1 MTDEALSLS
10 LELTQV
16 DDYEFRVR
24 FDWPNVPELTLDE
37 PEPLG
42 RAAGPNA
49 ARLVAAAVGN
59 CLSSSLLFCMK
70 KFKQAP
76 GTLHSEVRG
85 TLLRNA
91 HGRLRIGRFD
101 VTIHLADP
109 IGAIQHL
116 DRCIEQF
123 EDFCIV
129 TESVRAGIPVDV
141 RVVDSED
148 REVYSTTRPVPA
160 PIGAGSA

>member
-1 MTDEALSLS
+1 MSDEALSFS
-10 LELTQV
+10 LELAQV

-70 KFKQAP
+70 KFRQAP
-76 GTLHSEVRG
+76 GTLRSEVRG
-85 TLLRNA
+85 TLVRNSS
-91 HGRLRIGRFD
+91 GRLRIGRFD
-101 VTIHLADP
+101 VTIRLADRSD
-109 IGAIQHL
+109 AIKHL

-141 RVVDSED
+141 RVVDSEE
-148 REVYSTTRPVPA
+148 REVYSTSTA
-160 PIGAGSA
+160 EASSAAKDS

>member
-1 MTDEALSLS
+1 MTDETLSFS
-10 LELTQV
+10 LQLTQI

-85 TLLRNA
+85 MLVRNA
-91 HGRLRIGRFD
+91 RGRLRIGRFE
-101 VTIHLADP
+101 VTIRLADS

-141 RVVDSED
+141 RVVDSEA
-148 REVYSTTRPVPA
+148 REVYSTTRAAVTSIA
-160 PIGAGSA
+160 SGDA

>member
-1 MTDEALSLS
+1 MIDEALTFS

-37 PEPLG
+37 PAPLG

-85 TLLRNA
+85 TLVRNA
-91 HGRLRIGRFD
+91 RGRLRIGRFD
-101 VTIHLADP
+101 VTIRLAEAS
-109 IGAIQHL
+109 GAIGHL

-141 RVVDSED
+141 RVVDSEG
-148 REVYSTTRPVPA
+148 REVYSTTSAPA
-160 PIGAGSA
+160 ASGAAGIA

>member
-1 MTDEALSLS
+1 MTDEALSFS
-10 LELTQV
+10 LQLTQI

-85 TLLRNA
+85 MLVRNA
-91 HGRLRIGRFD
+91 RGRLRIGRFE
-101 VTIHLADP
+101 VTIRLADS

-141 RVVDSED
+141 RVVDSEA
-148 REVYSTTRPVPA
+148 REVYSTTRAAVTSIA
-160 PIGAGSA
+160 SGDA